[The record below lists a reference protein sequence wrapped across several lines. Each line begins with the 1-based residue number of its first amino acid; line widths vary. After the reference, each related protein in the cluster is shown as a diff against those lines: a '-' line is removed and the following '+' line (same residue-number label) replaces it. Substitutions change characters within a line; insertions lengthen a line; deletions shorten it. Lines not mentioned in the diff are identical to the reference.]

1 MGKFLST
8 TAILG
13 VLGGCTAVPVVTAPG
28 QQPASLYTV
37 MQPLCLVAC
46 SNPVS
51 TIREDVVSTGDAPLT
66 TGSSKTVSQTSNAG
80 GLQ

>member
-8 TAILG
+8 TALMG
-13 VLGGCTAVPVVTAPG
+13 VLGGCTGVPVVTAPG
-28 QQPASLYTV
+28 EQPPALYTV

-51 TIREDVVSTGDAPLT
+51 TIREDLTSTGGAPVT
-66 TGSSKTVSQTSNAG
+66 TGSSKTVTQTSNAG